1 MQGKYAEAEPLYAR
15 CQAIEEKALGPEH
28 PSLATTLNN
37 RAGLLG
43 SQVRAA
49 RNSGKILLLAMQ
61 CKFEEADPLCLR
73 AIEIGE
79 KTLGPDHPSLATRLN
94 NRGWL
99 SICSSAFL
107 ALTTFL
113 LQFYATFQGKYEEA
127 GPLYER
133 SLAIRE
139 KALGPDHPDVAQ

>member
-37 RAGLLG
+37 RAGLL
-43 SQVRAA
+43 
-49 RNSGKILLLAMQ
+49 
-61 CKFEEADPLCLR
+61 
-73 AIEIGE
+73 
-79 KTLGPDHPSLATRLN
+79 
-94 NRGWL
+94 

-113 LQFYATFQGKYEEA
+113 MQFYATFQGKYEEA
-127 GPLYER
+127 GPLCER

-139 KALGPDHPDVAQ
+139 KALGPDHPDVANSLNTLAELLRKQGKYAEAEPLYARCQAIREKALGPEHPSLAATFNNRALL